1 MTMDKQLASHHANA
15 PSPTAKVFSAAFYG
29 LSSLGTYVEH
39 ASACFGG
46 GGCAVRSDDF
56 TNRLTARPPVLRTH
70 VYT

>member
-46 GGCAVRSDDF
+46 GGDVPSV
-56 TNRLTARPPVLRTH
+56 LTILPTD
-70 VYT
+70 